1 MRSAPG
7 AYINRSE
14 TGKFLRGSGAAL
26 TPQVPIVPV
35 ALYYID
41 RIWVRVSAA
50 YASFCFNHSYISI
63 HLYRARS
70 AATEYNFAIG
80 VFDFVDTHA
89 YNKTGTVC
97 LRLVMLSPTPQLGF
111 WIHVLEDGMIELL
124 PCEAGLRRHGGV
136 KGVFDPPPGHL
147 LISFHTTL
155 IVEFGGHR
163 PSLPS
168 F

>member
-1 MRSAPG
+1 MHLSHSIILIEYGCGFR
-7 AYINRSE
+7 
-14 TGKFLRGSGAAL
+14 L
-26 TPQVPIVPV
+26 Q
-35 ALYYID
+35 
-41 RIWVRVSAA
+41 

-136 KGVFDPPPGHL
+136 KGVFDPPPLGIFL
-147 LISFHTTL
+147 P
-155 IVEFGGHR
+155 
-163 PSLPS
+163 PSIRL
-168 F
+168 